1 MSKKKSNSTPNGT
14 SEPNQKTN
22 SRSEQSRI
30 NGAKSKGPT
39 TPEGKSKSS
48 KNALSHGLTANV
60 HTVLHFE
67 SSAAYTENLDA
78 WVDNLRPADKVE
90 LRLVN
95 SLANLQWRLER
106 LALMET
112 SLLNVEMAQSFEDTL
127 ANFKYIDDVGALAAA
142 WKASSGKGNGLDL
155 LRRYLATLQNQFNG
169 TFKMFEK
176 LEARRRDPGRLKNSP
191 FHDEYKKPTFD
202 SAIVDEPEPE
212 ELPVPEQLI
221 EEPLPTP
228 SEVPPATPFQDEPS
242 GPQPIDSKTKAP
254 ANAPSGQPNGGDRKV
269 A

>member
-1 MSKKKSNSTPNGT
+1 MSKKKMNSTPNGS

-30 NGAKSKGPT
+30 NGAKSKGPI

-90 LRLVN
+90 LRVVN
-95 SLANLQWRLER
+95 TIANLQWRLER

-176 LEARRRDPGRLKNSP
+176 LEARRRDPSRLKNAQ
-191 FHDEYKKPTFD
+191 FEDEYKRPTFD
-202 SAIVDEPEPE
+202 SAIVDDPEPE
-212 ELPVPEQLI
+212 ESI
-221 EEPLPTP
+221 EEPSTTP
-228 SEVPPATPFQDEPS
+228 SEVPSATPETTPFQDEPS
-242 GPQPIDSKTKAP
+242 GPQPIDSTPKSPASAP
-254 ANAPSGQPNGGDRKV
+254 PSWAGSPGRKV

>member
-1 MSKKKSNSTPNGT
+1 MSKKQETSSPNGT
-14 SEPNQKTN
+14 SELQQKTH

-48 KNALSHGLTANV
+48 KNALSHGLTANI

-78 WVDNLRPADKVE
+78 WVDNLRPVDKVE
-90 LRLVN
+90 LRVVN
-95 SLANLQWRLER
+95 SIANLQWRLER

-112 SLLNVEMAQSFEDTL
+112 SLLNVEMAESFEDTL

-176 LEARRRDPGRLKNSP
+176 LEARRRDPSRIKNSP
-191 FHDEYKKPTFD
+191 FGDEYKRPTFD

-212 ELPVPEQLI
+212 ETI
-221 EEPLPTP
+221 EEPLT
-228 SEVPPATPFQDEPS
+228 TPFEILPAVPQNTPFRDEPS
-242 GPQPIDSKTKAP
+242 GPQPIDSKPQTP
-254 ANAPSGQPNGGDRKV
+254 TNAPSGQPKGGDRKV